1 MLIKRRRPTRLL
13 FGSLLKYDFYC
24 FVFVKYGLTF
34 SSQNGHLSIVQFLI
48 MKGTDINRA
57 SKTGRA
63 PLLVASQVY
72 FCVCV
77 II

>member
-1 MLIKRRRPTRLL
+1 MLIKRTMTVQLL
-13 FGSLLKYDFYC
+13 SASPLKYDFYC
-24 FVFVKYGLTF
+24 FVFVKCGLTF

-48 MKGTDINRA
+48 IKGTDINRA

-72 FCVCV
+72 FFVCD